1 MQRELQMLVL
11 VRKPG
16 ESVTVDGVGTLK
28 CLSVCG
34 NKIRLGFDFDPSIQ
48 VRRSEVE
55 PPTEPTVPD
64 RKAA

>member
-11 VRKPG
+11 VRRPG
-16 ESVTVDGVGTLK
+16 ESVTVDGVGTIK

-48 VRRSEVE
+48 LRRSEVE
-55 PPTEPTVPD
+55 PPQKPEVPE
-64 RKAA
+64 RNAA